1 MRAVVYSKDNCPYC
15 VKAKALLSRNKYS
28 YEEVV
33 VGKDIL
39 REEFLTQFPD
49 QRTVP
54 LVFVEGEKV
63 GGYDQLVEW
72 FDNRKQFLV
81 G

>member
-15 VKAKALLSRNKYS
+15 VKAKALLSLNNYS

-33 VGKDIL
+33 IGKDIL

-63 GGYDQLVEW
+63 GGYDQLVIW
-72 FDNRKQFLV
+72 FDNRKQLLV